1 MNRIVTK
8 TLAEVYIQ
16 QGDLEEAFR
25 ILKALS
31 EKDPS
36 DLEIQQRLAELKEK
50 IKISSPLFPPS
61 TMTAEERIQRLER
74 WLTHIRERKNR

>member
-50 IKISSPLFPPS
+50 LKTSSPLFPPS
-61 TMTAEERIQRLER
+61 TITTEERIERLER